1 MRPANR
7 DRPDHR
13 STACCIVSIL
23 VVLLALFAV
32 PAAANSAMYFISED
46 GTVLTANATLTN
58 QSTFLLVKPGFLGEE
73 VALSVDNLTI
83 QNESGVVEFTLDG
96 KTVSFPEGNYT
107 LNYSVKIENGFIY
120 LRYED
125 PYNVSIYL
133 PENFQTGHLILG
145 TVGTGGAIS
154 PSDNSSYGSMITFEN
169 TDTASLTF
177 YDDVREPILYLFLG
191 IWGVLFIIAGVRYLR
206 LKRKPMEDL

>member
-1 MRPANR
+1 
-7 DRPDHR
+7 
-13 STACCIVSIL
+13 
-23 VVLLALFAV
+23 VVLLALFAA

-46 GTVLTANATLTN
+46 GTVLTANATLIN
-58 QSTFLLVKPGFLGEE
+58 QSTFLLVEPGFLGEE